1 MWVKRSPELRDL
13 SEEHHYGLVAARA
26 LRLAAAG
33 EEPISTAVDVFLAE
47 WTEGIQPHFRSEE
60 EVLLPGFAEV
70 AGMDH
75 PLIVRTLAE
84 HEELRL
90 EVSRLSRAD
99 AETERL
105 VAGRTAQLLH
115 DHIRFEERVLF
126 PAIEELLAG
135 VPLQQ
140 LGASL
145 KRSADERGP
154 ANPTCRALSSL
165 PTRGPASRMQ

>member
-1 MWVKRSPELRDL
+1 VKRSPELRDL

-33 EEPISTAVDVFLAE
+33 EEPISTAVDEFLAE

-60 EVLLPGFAEV
+60 EVLLPGFAAV

-75 PLIVRTLAE
+75 PLIARTLDE

-90 EVSRLSRAD
+90 EVSRLSRAEG
-99 AETERL
+99 ETERL

-115 DHIRFEERVLF
+115 DHIRFEERILF
-126 PAIEELLAG
+126 PAIEECLAG
-135 VPLQQ
+135 DQLQR

-145 KRSADERGP
+145 KRLPYKRELAS
-154 ANPTCRALSSL
+154 PTCRALSSL